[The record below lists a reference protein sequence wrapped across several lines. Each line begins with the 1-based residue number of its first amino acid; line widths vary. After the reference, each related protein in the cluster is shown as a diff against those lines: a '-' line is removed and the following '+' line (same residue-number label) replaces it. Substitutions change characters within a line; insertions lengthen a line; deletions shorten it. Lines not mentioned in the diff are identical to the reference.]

1 MTGNVERLFMLNK
14 IKSVFE
20 ERQAGIIGKYRRNA
34 VMILLTEEN
43 DEVKLVF
50 EVRAKHLRHQPGDI
64 CLPGGKLEPGETPG
78 EGALRETMEELG
90 LEADDIILLGEMDYF
105 VSPYGSIMYPYVAEL
120 RKDNI
125 SPNLEEVDHVFK
137 VPLRYFFENDPLVY
151 KMEIGPHLKEDFP
164 YELVKGG
171 KDYRFSRGFLNQYF
185 YRYNSY
191 VIWGF
196 TALIVKNF
204 IDIIKRKL

>member
-1 MTGNVERLFMLNK
+1 MLDKIEDLFRDRKGN
-14 IKSVFE
+14 
-20 ERQAGIIGKYRRNA
+20 IIGNHKKSA
-34 VMILLTEEN
+34 VMILLYEEQ
-43 DEVKLVF
+43 EETYIIF
-50 EVRAKHLRHQPGDI
+50 EERAHTMRHQPGDI